1 MIICSCSVISDR
13 DIERALIEILSQPDW
28 PLPTP
33 GIVYRQLSAR
43 MSCCGCAPL
52 AVSTIY
58 DIVARLEREGRIC
71 PHRCA
76 SVRSKL
82 VRLDKWRSAH
92 HVSPEAEL
100 EPRAVATITSLVAA
114 E

>member
-1 MIICSCSVISDR
+1 MIICSCSVISNR
-13 DIERALIEILSQPDW
+13 DIERALIEILSEPDW

-33 GIVYRQLSAR
+33 GVVYRHLSAR
-43 MSCCGCAPL
+43 MICCGCAPL

-71 PHRCA
+71 PHTCA
-76 SVRSKL
+76 TVRSKL

-92 HVSPEAEL
+92 QVQSTENCEAD
-100 EPRAVATITSLVAA
+100 VAEARLVAA